1 MLENEI
7 NLIADKLGMTINQV
21 YQMNLQYQHYVV
33 IQNITTLIVCI
44 MTFTI
49 FMVIGYY
56 KYKTDSRNSNV
67 NKVNMIGDWLL
78 LFGLLGGVIV
88 TIATGVLTFV
98 IFNLVILPMQYPEY
112 TAMLQTMHQ
121 IIPGCGC

>member
-7 NLIADKLGMTINQV
+7 NLIADKLGMTILQV

-33 IQNITTLIVCI
+33 IQNIATLIVCI
-44 MTFTI
+44 LTFTI

-56 KYKTDSRNSNV
+56 KYKTDSRNQNIIMV
-67 NKVNMIGDWLL
+67 NTVGDWLL
-78 LFGLLGGVIV
+78 LFGLLGGTLATIV
-88 TIATGVLTFV
+88 LGFSTFA
-98 IFNLVILPMQYPEY
+98 IFNLIILPMQYPEY

>member
-33 IQNITTLIVCI
+33 IQNIATLIVCI
-44 MTFTI
+44 MTFAI

-56 KYKTDSRNSNV
+56 KSKQHPIYV
-67 NKVNMIGDWLL
+67 EEWLL
-78 LFGLLGGVIV
+78 LFGLLGEH
-88 TIATGVLTFV
+88 L
-98 IFNLVILPMQYPEY
+98 LLLY
-112 TAMLQTMHQ
+112 
-121 IIPGCGC
+121 